1 MKTEILGIQ
10 FDNLTREEA
19 ARRGAELL
27 EEDRFHYVVTPNPEF
42 ILAAEGDGEFRA
54 VLNGADLVLPDGI
67 GVVYSARILGRP
79 LQGRVPGIEFAEDM
93 LACLNG
99 TGGRLYLLGAKPG
112 VAEEAGRRILE
123 RYPNLTLCG
132 TQDGYFK
139 DEEAA
144 LLKVAAARPDLL
156 FVCLGAPKQEKW
168 MARWGRH
175 TRARLAIGLGG
186 AMDVFA
192 GSVER
197 APESWRKLG
206 LEWAYR
212 LKKEP
217 KRIGRMAKLPLVLV
231 KAAGERAR
239 EGGKGKR

>member
-1 MKTEILGIQ
+1 MKLDIMGLQ
-10 FDNLTREEA
+10 FDNVTMDEA
-19 ARRGAELL
+19 SARAEQILAGKKTC
-27 EEDRFHYVVTPNPEF
+27 YAVTPN
-42 ILAAEGDGEFRA
+42 AEIAYEALYDETLRA
-54 VLNGADLVLPDGI
+54 LINGADLVLPDGA
-67 GVVYSARILGRP
+67 GVVLASKLLKTPLKQKVAGVDFADRLLGV
-79 LQGRVPGIEFAEDM
+79 LAE
-93 LACLNG
+93 
-99 TGGRLYLLGAKPG
+99 TGKTLYLLGGKPG
-112 VAEEAGRRILE
+112 IAELAAEKMLE
-123 RYPNLTLCG
+123 LHPGLQICG
-132 TQDGYFK
+132 TADGYFK

-186 AMDVFA
+186 ALDVFA

-217 KRIGRMAKLPLVLV
+217 KRIGRMAKLPLVLWY
-231 KAAGERAR
+231 AMGTRIR
-239 EGGKGKR
+239 RR

>member
-27 EEDRFHYVVTPNPEF
+27 EEDCFHYVVTPNPEF

-175 TRARLAIGLGG
+175 TGARLAIGLGG
-186 AMDVFA
+186 ALDVFA

-217 KRIGRMAKLPLVLV
+217 QRAGRMAKLPLVLV
-231 KAAGERAR
+231 KAAGE
-239 EGGKGKR
+239 KWKKK